1 MPVPRRRV
9 AGAAAASQ
17 PWADTVISSV
27 GREAAQDGTHAALV
41 LIQKTVQ
48 VEFRAAN
55 SDETREAEVAR
66 DLRDLRP
73 HLLEQLRI
81 RKGRLVVAL
90 RGEAAG
96 GVGAVLRQGIRIGAE
111 VLMSEVRIQHQCGR
125 RARSE
130 EHTSELQSPM
140 Y

>member
-66 DLRDLRP
+66 ALRDLRP
-73 HLLEQLRI
+73 HRLEQLRI
-81 RKGRLVVAL
+81 RKGRLVVAP
-90 RGEAAG
+90 RGPAAG

-111 VLMSEVRIQHQCGR
+111 VLMSEVRIQ
-125 RARSE
+125 RSE
-130 EHTSELQSPM
+130 ERRVGKECRLRGGR
-140 Y
+140 YR

>member
-1 MPVPRRRV
+1 MPLPRRRV

-17 PWADTVISSV
+17 PWVDTVISSV

-73 HLLEQLRI
+73 HLGELLRA
-81 RKGRLVVAL
+81 RKGRLEVGRVGEQPGAVA
-90 RGEAAG
+90 R
-96 GVGAVLRQGIRIGAE
+96 VLRQGIRTGAE
-111 VLMSEVRIQHQCGR
+111 AR
-125 RARSE
+125 RSGVPSRP
-130 EHTSELQSPM
+130 Q
-140 Y
+140 

>member
-27 GREAAQDGTHAALV
+27 GREAAQDGTHAVALV

-66 DLRDLRP
+66 HLRDLRP

-96 GVGAVLRQGIRIGAE
+96 GVGAVLRQRIRIGAE
-111 VLMSEVRIQHQCGR
+111 VLMSEVRIQHQ
-125 RARSE
+125 S
-130 EHTSELQSPM
+130 
-140 Y
+140 

>member
-66 DLRDLRP
+66 GLRDLRP
-73 HLLEQLRI
+73 HLLEPLRI

-111 VLMSEVRIQHQCGR
+111 VLMSEDIR
-125 RARSE
+125 
-130 EHTSELQSPM
+130 TSEIGRAHV
-140 Y
+140 

>member
-27 GREAAQDGTHAALV
+27 GREAAQDGTHAALI

-55 SDETREAEVAR
+55 SDETRQAEVAR

-73 HLLEQLRI
+73 HLGEQLRM
-81 RKGRLVVAL
+81 RKARLVVAL
-90 RGEAAG
+90 RGAAAG
-96 GVGAVLRQGIRIGAE
+96 CCGSGV
-111 VLMSEVRIQHQCGR
+111 SEVSALG
-125 RARSE
+125 
-130 EHTSELQSPM
+130 
-140 Y
+140 